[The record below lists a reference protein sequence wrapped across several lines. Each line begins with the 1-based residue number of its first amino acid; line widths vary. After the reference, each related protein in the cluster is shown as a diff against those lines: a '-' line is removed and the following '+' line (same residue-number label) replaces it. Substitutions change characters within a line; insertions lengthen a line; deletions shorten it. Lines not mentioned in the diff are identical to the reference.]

1 MQARYRRLRE
11 AAYDEASG
19 SFVEMI
25 QRPGFRDFLILF
37 ITEGHRRSGHQVA
50 IANSD
55 PAVVFLAVRWMRHL
69 SRRKMSYSVQVHA
82 DQDLE
87 QVRAFWAEV
96 LDVGSE
102 EIRLQRKSNS
112 NQLSR
117 RTWRSEHGVITIS
130 TADTYFRERMRAWTD
145 RLRTSWL
152 DSAPDGA

>member
-11 AAYDEASG
+11 AAYDEASECFLG
-19 SFVEMI
+19 LV

-37 ITEGHRRSGHQVA
+37 ITEGHRRSRHEVA

-55 PAVVFLAVRWMRHL
+55 PAVVFLAARWMRHL

-87 QVRAFWAEV
+87 EVRAFWSQV
-96 LDVGSE
+96 LGVSPE

-112 NQLSR
+112 NQLSH
-117 RTWRSEHGVITIS
+117 RTWRSEHGVLTIRQRGHLLPR
-130 TADTYFRERMRAWTD
+130 ADEGPGPIASGR
-145 RLRTSWL
+145 
-152 DSAPDGA
+152 PG